1 MEFSKYDSMEISD
14 PEIKVALYMQELS
27 DAFFANKSLQT
38 LIDKA
43 RKIFGR
49 PLLLYDSSFKVLAAS
64 FDASSVFQFE
74 YSENGNQYLS
84 KASEDFISSN
94 HSPEDK
100 KPILYFSRKD
110 KPLFQ
115 GMLIASVKI
124 DIIEVASFIV
134 LEGGIAFNE
143 TDYILIEKLRAL
155 LAAQLQ
161 RNILLSLDN
170 NHHPTY
176 ILSDLIEGRTD
187 NYTFLHGMKS
197 NLNWIKSNFI
207 YVLVI
212 CNSMQ
217 EAFDSKVSV
226 VFRTLKSYIPVEQ
239 SIIYHS
245 AIVAFVDE
253 ILYATLFDSQSGTF
267 SKFIKENNLYVGI
280 SQKFSALSEAKKQ
293 YQYALD
299 ALEIGQKRNSHCT
312 RFDDCTLYI
321 ISDMISDRYDPSVM
335 CHPAVIS
342 LINYDNENGS
352 SLLNTLKQY
361 IYFTS
366 APAEAAKALNIHRNT
381 LFYRIGKIKE
391 ITGIKLDNGDE
402 KCQIFMSIRLL
413 ESRDII
419 L

>member
-1 MEFSKYDSMEISD
+1 MEFNKYDSTEISD

-49 PLLLYDSSFKVLAAS
+49 PLMLYDSSFKVLAAS
-64 FDASSVFQFE
+64 IDANSVFQFE
-74 YSENGNQYLS
+74 YSDNGSQYFS
-84 KASEDFISSN
+84 KASEDLIYSN

-100 KPILYFSRKD
+100 KPILYCSGKD
-110 KPLFQ
+110 KPLYQ
-115 GMLIASVKI
+115 GVLIASVKI
-124 DIIEVASFIV
+124 DIIEVASFIIF
-134 LEGGIAFNE
+134 EGGIAFQE
-143 TDYILIEKLRAL
+143 TDYMLIEKLRAL

-161 RNILLSLDN
+161 RNILLNLDN
-170 NHHPTY
+170 NHNPTY

-187 NYTFLHGMKS
+187 DNTFLHGMKS
-197 NLNWIKSNFI
+197 NLNWIRSNFI
-207 YVLVI
+207 YILVI
-212 CNSMQ
+212 CSSIQ
-217 EAFDSKVSV
+217 EAFDSNVSV
-226 VFRTLKSYIPVEQ
+226 VFQRLKSYIPVVQ
-239 SIIYHS
+239 RIIYHS

-253 ILYATLFDSQSGTF
+253 ILYAALFNSQNSTF
-267 SKFIKENNLYVGI
+267 SKFMEENNLYVGI

-299 ALEIGQKRNSHCT
+299 ALLIGQKRNSHCSC
-312 RFDDCTLYI
+312 FDDCTLYL
-321 ISDMISDRYDPSVM
+321 ISDMISNRYDSM
-335 CHPAVIS
+335 DICHPAVIS
-342 LINYDNENGS
+342 LINYDRENDS

-361 IYFTS
+361 IYFSS

-402 KCQIFMSIRLL
+402 KSQIFMSIRLL
-413 ESRDII
+413 ESKGII

>member
-1 MEFSKYDSMEISD
+1 MEFNKCDSMKISD

-43 RKIFGR
+43 RNIFGR
-49 PLLLYDSSFKVLAAS
+49 PLMLYDSSFKVLAAS

-74 YSENGNQYLS
+74 YSEDGNQYLS
-84 KASEDFISSN
+84 KASDDLISSN

-100 KPILYFSRKD
+100 KPILYFSQKD
-110 KPLFQ
+110 KHLFQ

-134 LEGGIAFNE
+134 LEGGIAFQE
-143 TDYILIEKLRAL
+143 TDYMLIDKLRAL
-155 LAAQLQ
+155 LSAQLQ
-161 RNILLSLDN
+161 RSILLNLNN
-170 NHHPTY
+170 NHHPSY
-176 ILSDLIEGRTD
+176 ILADLIEGRMTD
-187 NYTFLHGMKS
+187 NTIINSKKSSLKWIRLDFLY
-197 NLNWIKSNFI
+197 I
-207 YVLVI
+207 LVI

-217 EAFDSKVSV
+217 ETFDSKVSV
-226 VFRTLKSYIPVEQ
+226 IFQTLKSYIPVEQ
-239 SIIYHS
+239 RIIYHS

-253 ILYATLFDSQSGTF
+253 ILYSTLFDSQSGTF
-267 SKFIKENNLYVGI
+267 SKFMEENNLYVGI
-280 SQKFSALSEAKKQ
+280 SRKFSALSEAEKQ

-312 RFDDCTLYI
+312 CFDDCTLYI
-321 ISDMISDRYDPSVM
+321 ISDMISDRYDPM
-335 CHPAVIS
+335 DICHPAVIS

-352 SLLNTLKQY
+352 CLLNTLKQY

-413 ESRDII
+413 ESKNII

>member
-1 MEFSKYDSMEISD
+1 MEFNKSDSTEISD

-27 DAFFANKSLQT
+27 DVFFANKSLQT

-49 PLLLYDSSFKVLAAS
+49 PLMLYDSSFKVLAAS
-64 FDASSVFQFE
+64 YDASNVFQFE
-74 YSENGNQYLS
+74 YSDNGSQYLS
-84 KASEDFISSN
+84 KVSKDLIYSN
-94 HSPEDK
+94 QSPEDK
-100 KPILYFSRKD
+100 KPILYFSQKD

-124 DIIEVASFIV
+124 DIIEVASFLV
-134 LEGGIAFNE
+134 LEEGMAFQE
-143 TDYILIEKLRAL
+143 IDYMLIEKLRGL

-161 RNILLSLDN
+161 RNILLNLDN
-170 NHHPTY
+170 NHNPTY

-187 NYTFLHGMKS
+187 DNTLHGMKS
-197 NLNWIKSNFI
+197 NLNWIRSNFI
-207 YVLVI
+207 YILVI

-226 VFRTLKSYIPVEQ
+226 VFQRLKSYIPVGQ
-239 SIIYHS
+239 RIIYNS

-253 ILYATLFDSQSGTF
+253 ILYAGLFNSPNGTF
-267 SKFIKENNLYVGI
+267 PKFLEENNLYVGI
-280 SQKFSALSEAKKQ
+280 SQKFSVLSEAKKQ
-293 YQYALD
+293 YHYALD
-299 ALEIGQKRNSHCT
+299 ALEIGQKRNSHCIC
-312 RFDDCTLYI
+312 FDDCTLYI
-321 ISDMISDRYDPSVM
+321 ISEMISDRYDPM
-335 CHPAVIS
+335 DICHSAVIL
-342 LINYDNENGS
+342 LINYDRKNGT

-361 IYFTS
+361 IYFSS

-381 LFYRIGKIKE
+381 LFYRVGKIKE

-402 KCQIFMSIRLL
+402 KSKIFMSIRLL
-413 ESRDII
+413 ESKGII

>member
-1 MEFSKYDSMEISD
+1 MEFNKSDSTEISD

-27 DAFFANKSLQT
+27 DVFFANKSLQT

-49 PLLLYDSSFKVLAAS
+49 PLMLYDSSFKVLAAS
-64 FDASSVFQFE
+64 YDTSSVFQFE
-74 YSENGNQYLS
+74 YSDNGSQYLS
-84 KASEDFISSN
+84 KVSKDLIYSN

-100 KPILYFSRKD
+100 KPILYFSQKD
-110 KPLFQ
+110 KSLFQ

-124 DIIEVASFIV
+124 DIIEVASFLV
-134 LEGGIAFNE
+134 LEEGMAFQE
-143 TDYILIEKLRAL
+143 IDYMLIEKLRGL

-161 RNILLSLDN
+161 RNILLNLDN
-170 NHHPTY
+170 NHNPTY

-187 NYTFLHGMKS
+187 DNTLHGMKS
-197 NLNWIKSNFI
+197 NLNWIRSNFI
-207 YVLVI
+207 YILVI
-212 CNSMQ
+212 CSSMQ

-226 VFRTLKSYIPVEQ
+226 VFQRLKSYIPVGQ
-239 SIIYHS
+239 RIIYNS

-253 ILYATLFDSQSGTF
+253 ILYAGLFNSPNGTF
-267 SKFIKENNLYVGI
+267 PKFLEENNLYVGI
-280 SQKFSALSEAKKQ
+280 SQKFSVLSEAKKQ
-293 YQYALD
+293 YHYALD
-299 ALEIGQKRNSHCT
+299 ALEIGQKRNSHCIC
-312 RFDDCTLYI
+312 FDDCTLYI
-321 ISDMISDRYDPSVM
+321 ISEMISDRYDPM
-335 CHPAVIS
+335 DICHSAVIL
-342 LINYDNENGS
+342 LINYDRKNGT

-361 IYFTS
+361 IYFSS

-402 KCQIFMSIRLL
+402 KSKIFMSIRLL
-413 ESRDII
+413 ENKGII